1 MPRLNTSEAVAEKLK
16 GLPTKPGC
24 YLYRDGDGDVLYVG
38 KAVSLRQRV
47 RSYFQESTRHSARI
61 ARMVHRVR
69 DLEWIVV
76 DSELEALVLEC
87 NLIKQHRPPYNVRLR
102 DDKSYPY
109 ITITNEKY
117 PRLLFT
123 RKVRK
128 DGAKYFG
135 PYTSAWAVRDTIQL
149 LHKVFPLI
157 PCGKLWSGREEQRPC
172 LYHHLGQCLAPC
184 AGLSDAKAYKEIV
197 HRVER
202 FLAGKQEGIV
212 EEIRSEME
220 HAAEHLE
227 FEKAAALRD
236 RLQSVEAILQRQ
248 KVLTTDAEDRDVIAV
263 VKDERGAAIQM
274 LYVRNGKLIGQRQ
287 FVLDGAA
294 ESAPSEAVQEFVKQ
308 YYADAPE
315 IPREVILPV
324 EIAERAIVQ
333 QWLRSRRGSS
343 VTVEVPQGGE
353 KLRLVD
359 LAASNAEQAL
369 ELLRLEM
376 EQKESWTEQATE
388 QLAEALDLV
397 APPVRIE
404 GYDISNIQGRAPV
417 GSMVVT
423 ESGEPSK
430 AEYRR
435 FKIRYHP
442 EDPND
447 FAMMHEVITRRLKA
461 YLDGDEK
468 FAKLPD
474 LIMID
479 GGKGQLHAAL
489 KARDD
494 LGLTVPMVGLAK
506 KMELLFRPIDLPRE
520 PGKPKEYGF
529 EPIELPLQSPGLLLL
544 RRLRDEAHRF
554 ALTYHRKVRDKR
566 FQGSALEEVPG
577 VGPRRRRLLLRT
589 FGSLEGIRRA
599 SVEELAAVPT
609 MTRRLAEQV
618 REYLAET

>member
-1 MPRLNTSEAVAEKLK
+1 
-16 GLPTKPGC
+16 
-24 YLYRDGDGDVLYVG
+24 
-38 KAVSLRQRV
+38 
-47 RSYFQESTRHSARI
+47 
-61 ARMVHRVR
+61 
-69 DLEWIVV
+69 
-76 DSELEALVLEC
+76 
-87 NLIKQHRPPYNVRLR
+87 
-102 DDKSYPY
+102 
-109 ITITNEKY
+109 
-117 PRLLFT
+117 
-123 RKVRK
+123 
-128 DGAKYFG
+128 
-135 PYTSAWAVRDTIQL
+135 
-149 LHKVFPLI
+149 
-157 PCGKLWSGREEQRPC
+157 
-172 LYHHLGQCLAPC
+172 
-184 AGLSDAKAYKEIV
+184 
-197 HRVER
+197 
-202 FLAGKQEGIV
+202 
-212 EEIRSEME
+212 
-220 HAAEHLE
+220 
-227 FEKAAALRD
+227 
-236 RLQSVEAILQRQ
+236 
-248 KVLTTDAEDRDVIAV
+248 
-263 VKDERGAAIQM
+263 
-274 LYVRNGKLIGQRQ
+274 
-287 FVLDGAA
+287 
-294 ESAPSEAVQEFVKQ
+294 
-308 YYADAPE
+308 
-315 IPREVILPV
+315 
-324 EIAERAIVQ
+324 
-333 QWLRSRRGSS
+333 
-343 VTVEVPQGGE
+343 
-353 KLRLVD
+353 
-359 LAASNAEQAL
+359 
-369 ELLRLEM
+369 
-376 EQKESWTEQATE
+376 
-388 QLAEALDLV
+388 
-397 APPVRIE
+397 
-404 GYDISNIQGRAPV
+404 
-417 GSMVVT
+417 MVVT

-544 RRLRDEAHRF
+544 RRGLLLLRRLRDEAHRF